1 MDQLYGS
8 GMVDEAEREAL
19 LEPIET
25 RERLAER
32 RGPVWCPPVIIE
44 VTAVALLPKPG
55 FARSHN
61 KKPHQS

>member
-1 MDQLYGS
+1 
-8 GMVDEAEREAL
+8 MVDEAEREAL

-44 VTAVALLPKPG
+44 VKAVALLPKPG
-55 FARSHN
+55 FA
-61 KKPHQS
+61 QSQYE